1 MTEAKSSGE
10 KVLAAPTAV
19 PSVGFHNGPSLAW
32 EEKVRLDDRYG
43 TGLVFPSQVL
53 NEPPLQGNECKDDPA
68 VPLERKHL
76 LFGVYCAQTEGFWF
90 QLHLDYVSEEPEPS
104 QVCSWGTVL

>member
-1 MTEAKSSGE
+1 MTEAK
-10 KVLAAPTAV
+10 P
-19 PSVGFHNGPSLAW
+19 
-32 EEKVRLDDRYG
+32 EEESWRHPRRPERGLPERPLVG
-43 TGLVFPSQVL
+43 TGGKGEAGWQIRDRSCLSISGL

-68 VPLERKHL
+68 VQLERKHL
-76 LFGVYCAQTEGFWF
+76 LFGVYCAQTEGVWF